1 MIQFGGHHLGLNIT
15 LAGEQGTLAPSHTG
29 AQPAIYELEGKT
41 VRPLGRETDKAFAL
55 LSSLDE
61 AQRKQAILGF
71 QMRDLVL
78 GPGRDGQTIQPEGIK
93 GSALTEKQ
101 RADAAGSGQR
111 MDRHPAR
118 SCRESENGRDE
129 KEYRR
134 NLVRVER
141 PNGKRQRR
149 LLPHPR
155 ADGHHRIR
163 PAALGRRRDQA
174 HPHDLPRS
182 NERLRNKMVEAVT
195 RTLCRLP
202 LLLALLAFP
211 SAVFA
216 HRDDQYLQATLVAI
230 EPSGVRL
237 QINLT
242 PGVAVAEQVL
252 AQIDRDR
259 DGAISKNEAA
269 AYAESLKRDLTLRLD
284 GRKLDLKLTASE
296 FVPPAELRTG
306 SGIIQMEFSA
316 ISGPLAAGPHRLT
329 LENRHL
335 TAISVY
341 LINAAQPRFATVQIT
356 RQKRNENQ
364 SAGEIE
370 FTSVPPKDR

>member
-1 MIQFGGHHLGLNIT
+1 
-15 LAGEQGTLAPSHTG
+15 
-29 AQPAIYELEGKT
+29 
-41 VRPLGRETDKAFAL
+41 
-55 LSSLDE
+55 
-61 AQRKQAILGF
+61 
-71 QMRDLVL
+71 
-78 GPGRDGQTIQPEGIK
+78 
-93 GSALTEKQ
+93 
-101 RADAAGSGQR
+101 
-111 MDRHPAR
+111 
-118 SCRESENGRDE
+118 
-129 KEYRR
+129 
-134 NLVRVER
+134 
-141 PNGKRQRR
+141 
-149 LLPHPR
+149 
-155 ADGHHRIR
+155 
-163 PAALGRRRDQA
+163 
-174 HPHDLPRS
+174 
-182 NERLRNKMVEAVT
+182 MVKAVT
-195 RTLCRLP
+195 RTLCSLA

-242 PGVAVAEQVL
+242 PGVAVAEQLL

-269 AYAESLKRDLTLRLD
+269 AYAESLKGDLTLRMD
-284 GRKLDLKLTASE
+284 GRKLELKLTASE
-296 FVPPAELRTG
+296 FVQPAELRTG

-316 ISGPLAAGPHRLT
+316 ISGPLATGPHRLT

-335 TAISVY
+335 TTISVY

-370 FTSVPPKDR
+370 FTFHPGIRSRRNQQT